1 MTLIE
6 QIETLLKPP
15 LEKLGIQLYELTLAF
30 ESGTH
35 YLRVFIDKPGGKV
48 DLDLLTQVSQL
59 ISPLLD
65 QADFIKHQY
74 TLDVASA
81 GAERELKLSDLEHY
95 LNSWIQ
101 VATERPVQG
110 ENRLRG
116 KLVALS
122 EEAFELDVP
131 IKTRIKRYRIEKNN
145 VRKINK
151 AIH

>member
-15 LEKLGIQLYELTLAF
+15 LETLGVQLYELTLAF

-35 YLRVFIDKPGGKV
+35 FLRVFIDKPGGKV
-48 DLDLLTQVSQL
+48 DLDLLTQVSEL
-59 ISPLLD
+59 ISPILD
-65 QADFIKHQY
+65 RADFIKHQY

-81 GAERELKLSDLEHY
+81 GAERELKLTELAQY

-110 ENRLRG
+110 ENRLKG
-116 KLVALS
+116 KLIAVTDD
-122 EEAFELDVP
+122 AFELDVP
-131 IKTRIKRYRIEKNN
+131 VKTRIKRYRIEKTN
-145 VRKINK
+145 VRKLNK